1 MLGLLFTLGLGF
13 SVLFPKPDK
22 EQAERNILW
31 HLLPVFLAFIPDTS
45 ATSLVGNLALLKS
58 HFFSSKNINLY
69 HWKPQII

>member
-22 EQAERNILW
+22 EQAERKILW
-31 HLLPVFLAFIPDTS
+31 HLFSVFLAFTADTS

-58 HFFSSKNINLY
+58 HFF
-69 HWKPQII
+69 HQQI